1 MWQVYHYGHGKLKL
15 AKDLKTG
22 QAHLRV
28 SLIDQ
33 EEIANMGRVHHSLSR
48 FIMSE
53 KTTIR

>member
-48 FIMSE
+48 FITSE